1 MIEMLSGLSG
11 ILKLVVPLAIL
22 GFGVLTTWGIIKWGK
37 RLSEAIS
44 EIFKNPTYV
53 VMTIIV
59 IAVLLWIW
67 FDKVQPLLP

>member
-22 GFGVLTTWGIIKWGK
+22 GIGVLTTWGIIKWGK

-53 VMTIIV
+53 VMMIIV